1 MGLRYTQI
9 SIEERCEIA
18 RLRAT
23 GASVRQIAAS
33 LDRAPST
40 VARELKRNAS
50 GTRGY
55 QPRYAE
61 QQARARRWCGS
72 RLERDDGL
80 REGVLSGLKQG
91 WSPEQV
97 AGRLAREAGRSVIS
111 HETIYRFIYG
121 QLARKKDYSWRH
133 YLPRAKSKR
142 GWRGRKGGSSASF
155 ITLRRPLAERPQA
168 AADRQVPGHWEADLM
183 LFSTYGQAVLA
194 LHERYS
200 RLLIAVRPPGKA
212 AAPIATAIS
221 SILAPLPPQWRQT
234 LTFDNGTEFARH
246 HELHALG
253 IETFFCDTHAPW
265 QKGGVENAIGRM
277 RRNLPRKT
285 DLADLTDDRFA
296 LLVQAYN
303 NTPRKCLGY
312 NTPAEVF
319 WNHVLHFKCEST
331 FPLSREWRCG
341 HRCCGYREDP
351 VQIPGR
357 GTSVG
362 KTGAQ
367 LPSGRRV
374 QRGRS
379 PLWVGLGEPP
389 NPHPL
394 RFPSGKRAGR
404 PEWERAHHATTYQP
418 RSVVECLSR
427 RG

>member
-331 FPLSREWRCG
+331 FPLLREWRCVETLV
-341 HRCCGYREDP
+341 RGYVKSP
-351 VQIPGR
+351 
-357 GTSVG
+357 
-362 KTGAQ
+362 
-367 LPSGRRV
+367 PSLSFRR
-374 QRGRS
+374 RASDEESGM
-379 PLWVGLGEPP
+379 GPP
-389 NPHPL
+389 QFLLVHTPDN
-394 RFPSGKRAGR
+394 S
-404 PEWERAHHATTYQP
+404 ERT
-418 RSVVECLSR
+418 
-427 RG
+427 